1 MLEGVVESNRLWPLP
16 KSGPPGTKVAT
27 RFDDGSCDTAG
38 SFNTKGNPEKEQVL
52 GQNVLNYYFHSDY

>member
-1 MLEGVVESNRLWPLP
+1 LP

-27 RFDDGSCDTAG
+27 RFDDGGRDTAG

-52 GQNVLNYYFHSDY
+52 GQNVLSYYFHGDY